1 MTDHDLDD
9 VPAELEH
16 EDTSEYTPNRRPLIW
31 LAALLGIAVLSLAI
45 VLPILLAARA

>member
-16 EDTSEYTPNRRPLIW
+16 EDNSEYRPNRTPLIW
-31 LAALLGIAVLSLAI
+31 LAALLGIAVLTLAI
-45 VLPILLAARA
+45 ILPIALAVRN